1 MVTIDTQGISIRIL
15 ICINHSQDNVSQDG
29 ERCTISWSDPY
40 KEKDK
45 PVRDIGNCNNRLL
58 PGVFVT
64 SREQKKIDL
73 TSAVLTYS

>member
-1 MVTIDTQGISIRIL
+1 MKGQNKDTLRNNLFKSY
-15 ICINHSQDNVSQDG
+15 QDDVSREG
-29 ERCTISWSDPY
+29 EGCTISWPEPW
-40 KEKDK
+40 KRKDK

>member
-1 MVTIDTQGISIRIL
+1 MLYIPVWVLKNIFL
-15 ICINHSQDNVSQDG
+15 NYSQDNVSEEEKCG
-29 ERCTISWSDPY
+29 VGCTISWAEPY
-40 KEKDK
+40 EGKDK

-73 TSAVLTYS
+73 TSTVLTHS